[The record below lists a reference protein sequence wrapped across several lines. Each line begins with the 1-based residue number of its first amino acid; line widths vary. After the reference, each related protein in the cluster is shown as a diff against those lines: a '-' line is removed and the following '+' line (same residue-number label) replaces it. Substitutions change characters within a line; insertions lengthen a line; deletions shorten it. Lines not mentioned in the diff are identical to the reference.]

1 MESGDGANMWM
12 LLVGPE
18 GNRLG
23 PAVLTPMLSGWP
35 FPDGRG
41 HLMVQRRAG
50 VYDEGPGWRRYLV
63 INPASRSRHL
73 LAGQAPASRLVAPFA
88 GGVSPDG
95 QLAALVGSRPD
106 GKPLLRLLDLDSCGS
121 LLIYPLKP

>member
-1 MESGDGANMWM
+1 MESGDGAHMSM

-41 HLMVQRRAG
+41 HLMGQRPAG

-63 INPASRSRHL
+63 INPASRSPHL
-73 LAGQAPASRLVAPFA
+73 LAGQAPASRFVAPVA
-88 GGVSPDG
+88 GVGAADG
-95 QLAALVGSRPD
+95 QLAALVASTRD
-106 GKPLLRLLDLDSCGS
+106 GKRL
-121 LLIYPLKP
+121 

>member
-1 MESGDGANMWM
+1 MESGDGAHMSM

-73 LAGQAPASRLVAPFA
+73 LAGQAPAPRLVAPFA
-88 GGVSPDG
+88 GGGSPGGPVDAR
-95 QLAALVGSRPD
+95 LGSSR
-106 GKPLLRLLDLDSCGS
+106 GSQPL
-121 LLIYPLKP
+121 

>member
-1 MESGDGANMWM
+1 MESGDGAHMSM
-12 LLVGPE
+12 RLVGSE
-18 GNRLG
+18 GHRLG

-88 GGVSPDG
+88 GGGSPDRPV
-95 QLAALVGSRPD
+95 AARLGSGRAR
-106 GKPLLRLLDLDSCGS
+106 KPLPR
-121 LLIYPLKP
+121 